1 MTFQRPTRIT
11 RLRNS
16 EELVATK
23 FLLDRSQQSLI
34 EQTFVVSVVGT
45 GFPSLVEDHQ
55 TDAETFPHETEL
67 A

>member
-1 MTFQRPTRIT
+1 M
-11 RLRNS
+11 RNS